1 MKQSLKKIAYFL
13 ITAALIFTAL
23 SVVRYGDGEGPRE
36 VQAWNADAL
45 ASVETAG
52 CDLRVTE
59 NGVLVTPNADG
70 AYFVLPIN
78 GQAYNL
84 VSIGLAEPLTEG
96 VETYIHDHPTETAT
110 GKSYRADEGKT
121 LYFNMP
127 TQEGDEAIC
136 VDVLVPMTLQSVT
149 TLCIS
154 GTPVPLVFNLRATI
168 VLAAALLVLVLLEK
182 RFGYFEWIR
191 QTVCREI
198 ARIRALWYEKKPVR
212 AVLYAVAELVTLA
225 FLLTVGV
232 FILFGIYTKAS
243 IYTVFALGLV
253 ALVLQLVRLCFLS
266 DGVAPAKL
274 FLAVAILAGM
284 VLVYA
289 MPPVIYVS
297 WDDQIHYWR
306 AYEVPHLLDSD
317 ISIAETRLYVHR
329 LFSIDTYA
337 DDPEAFVYTIVQG
350 DSIDVE
356 HDPYMHDPY
365 ISLGY
370 LPMSFSIG
378 VLSLADAD
386 MVTLMVLC
394 RLANLLTYAFIV
406 YSGIRKLKSGAYIF
420 SAVCLLPTAL
430 FLASTCN
437 YDFWLTAWV
446 AYGLCTVLSV
456 LQTPD
461 RKFTASELAHILI
474 AFFLACGPKAIYFF
488 MLTPLLFLP
497 KERFASPL
505 HVKRFR
511 RWTLI
516 TMGVIVLFLLI
527 PMLVLPG
534 GYTDVRGGA
543 GVDSMG
549 QIKFILSNPF
559 RYAGILFQFLGEY
572 VSLVSLNHG
581 SCFFAYLGGPHAFF
595 GTVAGFLLLYCAFT
609 DRREGDCYEGMTRT
623 RVMGLLTCLG
633 QVVLV
638 ATSLYVGFT
647 PVGLGTING
656 CQFRYLFP
664 IFLPFFFFLV
674 PKGIKC
680 KINERFQGMFVFTG
694 LGLNVLLT
702 LCTIYLCTF

>member
-13 ITAALIFTAL
+13 ITVALIFTAL
-23 SVVRYGDGEGPRE
+23 STVRYGDGEGPRE
-36 VQAWNADAL
+36 VQTWNADAL
-45 ASVETAG
+45 ASVEAVG

-59 NGVLVTPNADG
+59 NGVSVTPQGDG
-70 AYFVLPIN
+70 AYLVLPLN

-84 VSIGLAEPLTEG
+84 VSIGLAEPLAEG
-96 VETYIHDHPTETAT
+96 VETYVHDHPTETAT
-110 GKSYRADEGKT
+110 GKSYRADGGKT

-127 TQEGDEAIC
+127 TQEGDEAIR
-136 VDVLVPMTLQSVT
+136 VDVLVPMTLQSVS
-149 TLCIS
+149 TLVIT
-154 GTPVPLVFNLRATI
+154 GTPVPLTFNLRATL
-168 VLAAALLVLVLLEK
+168 VLAAAILILMLLEK
-182 RFGYFEWIR
+182 RLGYFGWLR
-191 QTVCREI
+191 QKVCGEVSHVRDLWREGKTVSS
-198 ARIRALWYEKKPVR
+198 
-212 AVLYAVAELVTLA
+212 VLYAVAWTVTLV

-232 FILFGIYTKAS
+232 LILLGIYTKVAVYS
-243 IYTVFALGLV
+243 VFALGLI
-253 ALVLQLVRLCFLS
+253 ALVLQLVRLCFLCG
-266 DGVAPAKL
+266 GVAPAKL

-284 VLVYA
+284 VLIYA
-289 MPPVIYVS
+289 MPPVVYVS
-297 WDDQIHYWR
+297 WDDQIHYWQ

-317 ISIAETRLYVHR
+317 ISLAETRLYVHR
-329 LFSIDTYA
+329 LYSIDTYA
-337 DDPEAFVYTIVQG
+337 ENPEAFVYSIVQG

-356 HDPYMHDPY
+356 HDPYMPNPY
-365 ISLGY
+365 IALGY
-370 LPMSFSIG
+370 LPMSFAIG
-378 VLSLADAD
+378 ILSLADAD

-406 YSGIRKLKSGAYIF
+406 YAGIRKLKSGAYIM
-420 SAVCLLPTAL
+420 SAVCLLPTAV

-446 AYGLCTVLSV
+446 AYGLSTVLSV

-461 RKFTASELAHILI
+461 RKFTAAELSRILI

-497 KERFASPL
+497 KERFESPL
-505 HVKRFR
+505 QVKRFR
-511 RWTLI
+511 KWTLI
-516 TMGVIVLFLLI
+516 TMGLIVLFLLI
-527 PMLVLPG
+527 PMFVLPG
-534 GYTDVRGGA
+534 AYTDVRGGSD
-543 GVDSMG
+543 VNSVG

-559 RYAGILFQFLGEY
+559 RYAGILFKFLGEY

-581 SCFFAYLGGPHAFF
+581 ACFFAYLGGPHGFF

-609 DRREGDCYEGMTRT
+609 DRREDDGYEGMTRT
-623 RVMGLLTCLG
+623 RVAGLLTCLG

-680 KINERFQGMFVFTG
+680 KINERFQGMFVYAG
-694 LGLNVLLT
+694 LGLNILLT